1 MTMKLVAADIVMV
14 TNSSTTA
21 TYTAIRQGYKKIFSY
36 KYFEMPRRAEA
47 APTAEQSCSGWRGI
61 FAALRNLLHLF
72 FHKRSTNAE
81 DLNPK
86 SSCTHQYWRCSN

>member
-1 MTMKLVAADIVMV
+1 
-14 TNSSTTA
+14 
-21 TYTAIRQGYKKIFSY
+21 
-36 KYFEMPRRAEA
+36 MPRCAEA

-86 SSCTHQYWRCSN
+86 SSCTHHIRDVLIKVTCFWKSYNPIPNIFFNEVKTKNN